1 MTQSSAWHLENLV
14 RSTRRAI
21 EARRRLPASTPPP
34 PAAPPPSRRQDEP
47 VALGIVNFGRVRSG
61 EAPLE
66 TLPYRGPPQPEVERI
81 DAEKL
86 AAAIVQAGRV
96 ARGEIPV
103 PLPTDPVARAIVV
116 AGERARRPSP
126 RAAAFG
132 SAGLN
137 EKLEE

>member
-34 PAAPPPSRRQDEP
+34 PTTPSTSRRQAELA
-47 VALGIVNFGRVRSG
+47 ALGIVNAGRVRAG
-61 EAPLE
+61 LPPLE
-66 TLPYRGPPQPEVERI
+66 ALPDHGPAQPEVERI

-116 AGERARRPSP
+116 AGERARPSP
-126 RAAAFG
+126 R
-132 SAGLN
+132 
-137 EKLEE
+137 